1 MKYFISLAFITAFAI
16 PASAGEITRTDT
28 SADFQWRSTECFK
41 PIPKPA
47 ASGLPAEDRLL
58 AYAKDIEIYIDCIQ
72 REAQR
77 DFDKAQ
83 TQMGEAIQN
92 DLQKKV
98 TVMNDMML
106 NAAKT
111 MR

>member
-1 MKYFISLAFITAFAI
+1 MASLS
-16 PASAGEITRTDT
+16 ASAAAGEITRKDAT
-28 SADFQWRSTECFK
+28 SDFKWKSTACFK

-47 ASGLPAEDRLL
+47 MAGQSSQDRIM
-58 AYAKDIEIYIDCIQ
+58 AYAQDIEVYIDCIQ

-77 DFDKAQ
+77 DFQEAQ
-83 TQMGEAIQN
+83 AAMQESIQN
-92 DLQKKV
+92 DLQKEV
-98 TVMNDMML
+98 DVMNDMML

>member
-1 MKYFISLAFITAFAI
+1 MASLS
-16 PASAGEITRTDT
+16 ASAAAGEITRKDAT
-28 SADFQWRSTECFK
+28 SDFKWKSTACFK

-47 ASGLPAEDRLL
+47 MAGQSSQDRIM
-58 AYAKDIEIYIDCIQ
+58 AYAQDIEVYIDCIQ

-77 DFDKAQ
+77 DFQEAQ
-83 TQMGEAIQN
+83 AAMQESIQD
-92 DLQKKV
+92 DLQKEV
-98 TVMNDMML
+98 DVMNDMML

>member
-1 MKYFISLAFITAFAI
+1 MKYFISCLITLTFTSPAF
-16 PASAGEITRTDT
+16 AGEITRPEGA
-28 SADFQWRSTECFK
+28 ADFKWKSTTCAK
-41 PIPKPA
+41 PFPKPEA
-47 ASGLPAEDRLL
+47 TGMSKQDRLM
-58 AYAKDIEIYIDCIQ
+58 AYARDIEFYIDCIQ

-83 TQMGEAIQN
+83 TKMHEAIQR
-92 DLQKKV
+92 DVQKDV
-98 TVMNDMML
+98 DVMNDMML

>member
-1 MKYFISLAFITAFAI
+1 MKYYISILFFLAFAT
-16 PASAGEITRTDT
+16 PATAGEITRANN
-28 SADFQWRSTECFK
+28 SSDFQWKSTECPR

-47 ASGLPAEDRLL
+47 GTGLSEQDRLM
-58 AYAKDIEIYIDCIQ
+58 AYSRDIAVYIDCIK

-83 TQMGEAIQN
+83 EKMHQAVQRDVQKDV
-92 DLQKKV
+92 DL
-98 TVMNDMML
+98 MNDMML
-106 NAAKT
+106 EAAKT

>member
-1 MKYFISLAFITAFAI
+1 MKYLISLAFLAFPIA
-16 PASAGEITRTDT
+16 ASAGEITRTDT
-28 SADFQWRSTECFK
+28 SANFKWQSTECPK

-47 ASGLPAEDRLL
+47 LSGQSSQDRLM
-58 AYAKDIEIYIDCIQ
+58 AYATDIEIYIDCIQ

-83 TQMGEAIQN
+83 NQIGEAIQT
-92 DLQKKV
+92 DLQKEV
-98 TVMNDMML
+98 NVMNDMML

>member
-1 MKYFISLAFITAFAI
+1 MKCLIPLALITASASS
-16 PASAGEITRTDT
+16 ASAGEITRVDT
-28 SADFQWRSTECFK
+28 SANFQWQSTECPK

-47 ASGLPAEDRLL
+47 LSGQSSQDRLM

-77 DFDKAQ
+77 DFDDAQ
-83 TQMGEAIQN
+83 SKMGEAIQT
-92 DLQKKV
+92 DLQREV
-98 TVMNDMML
+98 NMMNDMML

>member
-1 MKYFISLAFITAFAI
+1 MKYFIPLAFITALAI
-16 PASAGEITRTDT
+16 PATAGEITRADN

-41 PIPKPA
+41 PIPKPE
-47 ASGLPAEDRLL
+47 ASGLSSEDRLL
-58 AYAKDIEIYIDCIQ
+58 VYAKDIEVYIDCIQ

-98 TVMNDMML
+98 NIMNDMML